1 MKLSEIISKIDI
13 KKINIDRNEIERQ
26 SDLQIFRIE
35 EDRRK
40 IAKNSLLFLDKEEIK
55 DLKKDDVKS
64 LVEEIKEKEVKII
77 ILETGLEDLEK
88 EILEVCK
95 DIIIIY
101 TDNIENAKIRVAIE
115 FYANPEKELKLI
127 GIVGTRG
134 KTTTAFIIR
143 EILEK
148 AGIRTGLI
156 TTMYTMIEDK
166 IVMQNQGK
174 MPRILDF
181 FKILRV
187 MANEVLCM

>member
-13 KKINIDRNEIERQ
+13 KKINIDRNQIERQ

-40 IAKNSLLFLDKEEIK
+40 IAKNSLLFLDKEEVE
-55 DLKKDDVKS
+55 DLTKDDIKN
-64 LVEEIKEKEVKII
+64 LAEEIKEKEVKII
-77 ILETGLEDLEK
+77 VLETGLEDLEK
-88 EILEVCK
+88 EILDVSK
-95 DIIIIY
+95 DVIIIY

-143 EILEK
+143 E
-148 AGIRTGLI
+148 G
-156 TTMYTMIEDK
+156 
-166 IVMQNQGK
+166 Q
-174 MPRILDF
+174 
-181 FKILRV
+181 
-187 MANEVLCM
+187 VL